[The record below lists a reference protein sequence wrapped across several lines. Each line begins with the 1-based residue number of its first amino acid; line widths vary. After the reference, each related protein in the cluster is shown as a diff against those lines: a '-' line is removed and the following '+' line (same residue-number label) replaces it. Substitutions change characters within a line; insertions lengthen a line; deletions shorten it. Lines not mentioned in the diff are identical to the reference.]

1 MSFLNAFYSHP
12 VIVGCSLVCVGFTSG
27 FAVNQYFSD
36 HLHKVESIETGR
48 LSNNVSTLQQDIL
61 SKDAAIQNL
70 SSELAQARESILMLQ
85 NSQGSSNL
93 SCQAINQKYSG
104 LTQDYNQL
112 SGMYRNLQANYQKS
126 QQNCDALNRIG
137 VLEQKRRNL
146 ENQLSS
152 ISYDPYEKDPIGK
165 KQEIQVLLAQNH
177 EQLLHVQRQ
186 LGK

>member
-1 MSFLNAFYSHP
+1 MSFFDPFSRNSF
-12 VIVGCSLVCVGFTSG
+12 IVGCSLVLGSFTAG
-27 FAVNQYFSD
+27 YALHEKISD
-36 HLHKVESIETGR
+36 YLHKVESVETGK
-48 LSNNVSTLQQDIL
+48 LSKDVLTLQQDVL
-61 SKDAAIQNL
+61 LKDEMIQNL

-85 NSQGSSNL
+85 NAQGSSNL

-104 LTQDYNQL
+104 LSQDYNKL
-112 SGMYRNLQANYQKS
+112 SGMYRNLQAINQKS